1 MRAGNTVRR
10 PMEYW
15 SPAVHDL
22 LRYLESVDFP
32 APRVLHAE
40 DGIET
45 LTWIEGESGSDGWA
59 KVVPESG
66 LRRWARFLRDY
77 HDAVADYRPPADSV
91 WSCGAGGCSPG
102 DIICHGDFGPWNGVW
117 RGGDVVG
124 LIDWD
129 HARPARA
136 LFDVAYGLEYA
147 APFRDDEECVR
158 WLRYPGPPD
167 RRRRIEVFCD
177 AYGMPVPEDV
187 SARVAEVQRMVAATC
202 EAIAR
207 RGIEP
212 QATWVRQGYLGE
224 CQARITWTESSG
236 RSITNPGWP
245 PLGQVRRN
253 LSS

>member
-1 MRAGNTVRR
+1 MAHTPNSAKLGSVTKARVTRTGNTVRR

-22 LRYLESVDFP
+22 LRYLDSIDFP

-40 DGIET
+40 GGIET
-45 LTWIEGESGSDGWA
+45 LTWIEGESGPDSWA
-59 KVVPESG
+59 KVVPETG

-77 HDAVADYRPPADSV
+77 HDAVAGYQPPADSV
-91 WSCGAGGCSPG
+91 WSSGTGGCSPG

-129 HARPARA
+129 HARPARP

-147 APFRDDEECVR
+147 APFRDDEECTR

-177 AYGMPVPEDV
+177 SYGMPVPENV
-187 SARVAEVQRMVAATC
+187 SARVAEVQRLVAGTC
-202 EAIAR
+202 EAIAQ
-207 RGIEP
+207 RGVEP

-224 CQARITWTESSG
+224 CQSRIAWTESSG
-236 RSITNPGWP
+236 
-245 PLGQVRRN
+245 L
-253 LSS
+253 